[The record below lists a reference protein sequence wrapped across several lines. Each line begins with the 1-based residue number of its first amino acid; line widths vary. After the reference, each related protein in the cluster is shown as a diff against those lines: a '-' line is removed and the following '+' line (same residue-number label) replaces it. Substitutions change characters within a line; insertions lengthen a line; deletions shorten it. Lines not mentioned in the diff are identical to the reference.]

1 MMRMSVRPLIATLL
15 LGAAVASAA
24 CSGSEAVSTT
34 PPAGGRGGGQG
45 PAVPVTATS
54 AQQKA
59 VPLDVTAIGTVIAA
73 STVAVRAQ
81 ITGELMTVNFKE
93 GDEVEQGQVL
103 FTLDKRPFEAALAQA
118 EAQLQK
124 DVAQAANAKAQA
136 VRYQDLAQRGIAT
149 REQVDSMTSQAA
161 ALEGTVAADRAN
173 IQSARVQL
181 DYATIEAPISGRTG
195 LLQVHK
201 GNLVRANDTIPIV
214 SINRITPVY
223 VTFAIPE
230 SMLPQFKRYMG
241 AGTIRVEAQAPNDTG
256 RASIGRIDFIDIA
269 VDSMPGHGT
278 CVTLRLKGAVIR
290 KVTPPISAA
299 PRLPRRDGAPSGTV
313 LYIEDNAANAL
324 IVQELLAQWPGVRLL
339 LAADGQSGIA
349 LARQTAPDL
358 VLLDMRLPDL
368 HGIEVLAAL
377 RMEPL
382 TASIPV
388 VSLSASAMPEEVDA
402 ARAAGATAYWTKPI
416 DFAPFLKGVSSLL
429 AKRATRFPPA

>member
-1 MMRMSVRPLIATLL
+1 MRMSVRPLIATLL

-149 REQVDSMTSQAA
+149 REQVDQMTTQAA
-161 ALEGTVAADRAN
+161 ALDATVAADKAN
-173 IQSARVQL
+173 VQSAKVQL

-195 LLQVHK
+195 LLVVHK
-201 GNLVRANDTIPIV
+201 GNLVRANDTAPIV

-223 VTFAIPE
+223 VTFAVPE
-230 SMLPQFKRYMG
+230 SMLPQFKRYMA
-241 AGTIRVEAQAPNDTG
+241 AGTIRVEAKAPNDDG
-256 RASIGRIDFIDIA
+256 PPSIGKIDFIDIA
-269 VDSMPGHGT
+269 VDATSGTIKVKGTFPNTDRRLTPGQFVNVN
-278 CVTLRLKGAVIR
+278 VTLTTDPHATVVPTIAVQSGQQGNFVYVIKDDKTVEMR
-290 KVTPPISAA
+290 PVTIARTHGDDSIVA
-299 PRLPRRDGAPSGTV
+299 SGV
-313 LYIEDNAANAL
+313 KPGES
-324 IVQELLAQWPGVRLL
+324 IVT
-339 LAADGQSGIA
+339 DGQ
-349 LARQTAPDL
+349 LRL
-358 VLLDMRLPDL
+358 VPGSR
-368 HGIEVLAAL
+368 V
-377 RMEPL
+377 
-382 TASIPV
+382 SIK
-388 VSLSASAMPEEVDA
+388 S
-402 ARAAGATAYWTKPI
+402 
-416 DFAPFLKGVSSLL
+416 
-429 AKRATRFPPA
+429 